1 MMPIHPVEIR
11 DPDGRPRG
19 RLAVHTA
26 GAGTPLLLLHAFPLD
41 HSMWREQAALA
52 EHVRLVV
59 PDQRGFGASFMGFAE
74 EIHGLPSPRDGGL
87 GVAARESTF
96 HRSRG
101 PGPESVAQLADDAVA
116 LLDALH
122 VSRAVVCGVSM
133 GGYVAQHVAA
143 RHPDRVAAL
152 VLVDTRLEADTPE
165 GRAGRT
171 DLAAKVGRLGQSIV
185 ADAMVPR
192 LLAASAAA
200 TPQRAALEESL
211 RDTIRAQPV
220 ATIQAALAALG
231 DRPDMREAMRQVRA
245 PTLLVVGAEDGIT
258 PPACLEAA
266 ERIMPAARLLVVPGA
281 GHLVP
286 LEAPAVFNAAVLE
299 FLREAAVHRA

>member
-1 MMPIHPVEIR
+1 MPTHPVELR

-19 RLAVHTA
+19 PLAVHTA

-41 HSMWREQAALA
+41 HSMWRAQAPLA
-52 EHVRLVV
+52 EHVRLIV
-59 PDQRGFGASFMGFAE
+59 PDQRGFGAS
-74 EIHGLPSPRDGGL
+74 P
-87 GVAARESTF
+87 
-96 HRSRG
+96 G
-101 PGPESVAQLADDAVA
+101 PGPESVADLAADAVA

-152 VLVDTRLEADTPE
+152 VLADTRLEADTPE
-165 GRAGRT
+165 GRAARV
-171 DLAAKVGRLGQSIV
+171 DLAAKVGRLGQAIV

-192 LLAASAAA
+192 LLAPAPPA
-200 TPQRAALEESL
+200 TPERAALEAAL

-220 ATIQAALAALG
+220 ATIQAVLAALG
-231 DRPDMREAMRQVRA
+231 DRPDMREAMRHVHA
-245 PTLLVVGAEDGIT
+245 PTLLVVGAEDAIT
-258 PPACLEAA
+258 PPECLEAA
-266 ERIMPAARLLVVPGA
+266 ERIMPAARLFVVPGA

-286 LEAPAVFNAAVLE
+286 LEAPAVFNAAVLG
-299 FLREAAVHRA
+299 FLREAGLHRA